1 MPKYDLFLDLSFL
14 IVHSKHVSFMVKH
27 LNEELKYHTI
37 KAPHLNW
44 PKVITNMIL
53 LVYKNAYIMSY
64 LVVLFWFYLKNREE
78 HLP

>member
-1 MPKYDLFLDLSFL
+1 
-14 IVHSKHVSFMVKH
+14 MVKH
-27 LNEELKYHTI
+27 LNKELQYHTI

-44 PKVITNMIL
+44 VKVITNMIL
-53 LVYKNAYIMSY
+53 FVYKNACIMSY